1 MLGQQ
6 ALSAG
11 LALRTADT
19 LSARPQEAWSE
30 EPQCGCSLLLGIQQK
45 GAHSP
50 ISTKFPAHC
59 KGRCLSPQ
67 AIIELSLYRDPA
79 VTLETQQRRTQ
90 HRKGEACAFLLEPA
104 GSPARPRLPSK
115 FRVG

>member
-19 LSARPQEAWSE
+19 LTVRPQEAWSE
-30 EPQCGCSLLLGIQQK
+30 EPQCGCSLLLGIRQM
-45 GAHSP
+45 GAHCP
-50 ISTKFPAHC
+50 LSTKFPAHC

-67 AIIELSLYRDPA
+67 ASIELSLYRDPA
-79 VTLETQQRRTQ
+79 VTLETQQW
-90 HRKGEACAFLLEPA
+90 KGEACAFLLEPA

-115 FRVG
+115 FRVR